1 MINKCFGIKIM
12 ALLVFSMTLGGCGTM
27 ITAFGSNTM
36 PFEPYSGLKADGGPC
51 ANILDMPFSFALDTV
66 VLPITVPK
74 YLIEQR
80 HGNNE
85 AKKINES
92 SN

>member
-1 MINKCFGIKIM
+1 MKIINVSALYMFFG
-12 ALLVFSMTLGGCGTM
+12 LSLSGCGTM

-36 PFEPYSGLKADGGPC
+36 PFEPYSGIRADGGPC
-51 ANILDMPFSFALDTV
+51 ANIPDMPFSFVLDTI

-80 HGNNE
+80 SRNNE
-85 AKKINES
+85 TKQIGS
-92 SN
+92 SSK